1 MDITWKHPQFQI
13 RRNFPP
19 EEEFEGITQVTSL
32 EQSLYE
38 RAEYTAKQSSAWE
51 ISSGQRAEQTVREG
65 PAFKQVSEYSSLIGL
80 CTWSQQGILIQKQS
94 CVFNSLKDPLNV
106 GMC

>member
-38 RAEYTAKQSSAWE
+38 
-51 ISSGQRAEQTVREG
+51 GQNIQLSRVVRERSVLG
-65 PAFKQVSEYSSLIGL
+65 SVLSKL
-80 CTWSQQGILIQKQS
+80 
-94 CVFNSLKDPLNV
+94 
-106 GMC
+106 